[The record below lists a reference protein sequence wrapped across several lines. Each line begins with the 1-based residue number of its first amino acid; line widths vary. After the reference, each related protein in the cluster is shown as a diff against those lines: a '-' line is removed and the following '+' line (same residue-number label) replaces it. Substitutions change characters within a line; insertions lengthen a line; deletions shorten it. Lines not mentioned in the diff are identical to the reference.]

1 VKNLKIVY
9 LADDDQDD
17 RFFIRQ
23 AIREAGAQVKII
35 EAENGLELLEL
46 IQQQEKHLPASLVLL
61 DMNMPKMNGLETIAA
76 LRSNANFAKVPV
88 VMIST
93 SSHLS
98 LVETA
103 YQAGFDEFFVKPSSM
118 EEFNTLGHQLIAQ
131 FHL

>member
-1 VKNLKIVY
+1 
-9 LADDDQDD
+9 
-17 RFFIRQ
+17 
-23 AIREAGAQVKII
+23 
-35 EAENGLELLEL
+35 
-46 IQQQEKHLPASLVLL
+46 
-61 DMNMPKMNGLETIAA
+61 MNGLETIAA